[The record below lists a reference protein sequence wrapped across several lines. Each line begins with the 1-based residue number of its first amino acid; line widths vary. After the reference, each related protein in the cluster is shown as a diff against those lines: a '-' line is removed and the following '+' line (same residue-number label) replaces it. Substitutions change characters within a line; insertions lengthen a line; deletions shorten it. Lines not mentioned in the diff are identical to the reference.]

1 MRSLLV
7 AAVLLLV
14 MAGWCWA
21 ASPYEDVPADHWAYN
36 SLDYLAQRGVLE
48 GYPDGFFKG
57 DRTLTRYE
65 FAQAVARL
73 LDTIEVNGADENV
86 KVMAE
91 SLRSE
96 FSDQLAE
103 INRSLQEQGATI
115 ADLDSKVGDL
125 ESAVGDQAGQLNSL
139 SEKIKDI
146 KPGAKWYGIFRYRWQ
161 WDSTDY
167 DYTTMNGEQE
177 EHVSRTDD
185 RFRQRV
191 KLHLG
196 MSKQINDKVFAA
208 MELRT
213 GNRTFSAYNDLGV
226 DDQGD
231 AMIYLHD
238 AYIKYTPS
246 WFGYYTGADCTT
258 CSPRLDI
265 YAGMFP
271 EGNVLTDD
279 AQMLW
284 ASDRDM
290 HGVGIVYHYDKDF
303 QINSFAAIIQEEADD
318 LIDDDVWLLGAE
330 VHKNNLLPCFDV
342 WGALYTWRNEDKL
355 PDWYWRT
362 NSYTNPDGTVAIDL
376 NGDSAFNGGDRFS
389 TNYTNVKF
397 GAKYTWQ
404 CVLPKPVILSGEV
417 MCNIANDADDRIDA
431 YNAANSGLDLDYET
445 CDQGAWNVG
454 VQYGLP
460 PKEKGDWMA
469 FAKYKAVGAAATPA
483 GLTDPDTWVNVKN
496 LYLYYG
502 WMWEDN
508 CTWGI
513 TYLASDRKNDF
524 GGDIDP
530 DSWQT
535 VKCEWTFNF

>member
-1 MRSLLV
+1 MRSLLI
-7 AAVLLLV
+7 AAMLLLV
-14 MAGWCWA
+14 LTGWCWA
-21 ASPYEDVPADHWAYN
+21 ASPYEDVPTDHWAYN

-48 GYPDGFFKG
+48 GYPNGFFKG

-73 LDTIEVNGADENV
+73 LDTVEVNGANESV
-86 KVMAE
+86 RVMAE
-91 SLRSE
+91 SLRAE

-103 INRSLQEQGATI
+103 INRMVGEQQTVI
-115 ADLDSKVGDL
+115 ADLDEQVGGL
-125 ESAVGDQAGQLNSL
+125 ETEIGDQAERL
-139 SEKIKDI
+139 SGLEDAIKSI
-146 KPGAKWYGIFRYRWQ
+146 KPGVKWSGVFRYRWQ
-161 WDSTDY
+161 WDSTDFDY
-167 DYTTMNGEQE
+167 DTTVDGTTTHESYTT
-177 EHVSRTDD
+177 D

-191 KLHLG
+191 KLQLG
-196 MSKQINDKVFAA
+196 MSKQINDRLFAA
-208 MELRT
+208 IEMRT
-213 GNRTFSAYNDLGV
+213 GNRTFSSYNDLGV
-226 DDQGD
+226 DDKGD
-231 AMIYLHD
+231 ADFYLHD

-246 WFGYYTGADCTT
+246 WFGYYTGADCETR
-258 CSPRLDI
+258 SPKLDI

-271 EGNVLTDD
+271 EANVLTDET
-279 AQMLW
+279 QMIW
-284 ASDRDM
+284 GTDRDM
-290 HGVGIVYHYDKDF
+290 HGLGLVYHYDKDF
-303 QINSFAAIIQEEADD
+303 QINSFAAIIQEESDD

-330 VHKNNLLPCFDV
+330 MQKRNLLPCFDV

-355 PDWYWRT
+355 PDWYFKS

-376 NGDSAFNGGDRFS
+376 NGDGLLNGGDRFT
-389 TNYTNVKF
+389 TNFTNVKV

-404 CVLPKPVILSGEV
+404 CVLPKPVILSGEM

-445 CDQGAWNVG
+445 CDQGAWNIG
-454 VQYGLP
+454 VQYGTA
-460 PKEKGDWMA
+460 PKAKGDWMA
-469 FAKYKAVGAAATPA
+469 FAKYKEIGAAATPA
-483 GLTDPDTWVNVKN
+483 GLTDPDTWANVKN

-508 CTWGI
+508 CTWGL

-524 GGDIDP
+524 GGDLDP